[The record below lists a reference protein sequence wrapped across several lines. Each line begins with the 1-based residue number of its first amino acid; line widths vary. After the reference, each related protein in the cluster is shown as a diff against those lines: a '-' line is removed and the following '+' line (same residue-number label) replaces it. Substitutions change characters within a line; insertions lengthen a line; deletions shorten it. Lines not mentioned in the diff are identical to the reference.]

1 MMNFTNCYC
10 RFVMSLEQIND
21 AARNCPKEFVDEIE
35 RYYHKEVDN
44 VCDMILSAKHKKK
57 IVMLTGPSGSGKTTT
72 AKKVK
77 QSLEKMG
84 IHADYVSLD
93 NFYIG
98 KNNIP
103 LNEQGV
109 RDLESPNA
117 LRQDEIRRCVSDILN
132 KGNCDI
138 PIYDFGLGAPK
149 PENVHIEIGK
159 DDIIIIEGIHALNP
173 SLIPTGI
180 DEENIFKIYVSVK
193 HGIKDYNN
201 VLVSHQDIRLLRRLV
216 RDFRDRS
223 TGPQETIS
231 MWQNVINGQ
240 MINIQPF
247 KRSSDATINSLH
259 LFELCVLRN
268 DAIKLLSMVNK
279 DEPQYEESKRLLSEV
294 EKFYPIDE
302 ALVPDDSLI
311 REFLGGGIY

>member
-10 RFVMSLEQIND
+10 RFVMSLEQINN

-103 LNEQGV
+103 LNDQGV

-201 VLVSHQDIRLLRRLV
+201 ILVSHQDIRLLRRLV

-231 MWQNVINGQ
+231 MWKNVINGQ

-279 DEPQYEESKRLLSEV
+279 DEPEYEESKRLLSEV

-302 ALVPDDSLI
+302 AFVPYDSLI
-311 REFLGGGIY
+311 REFLGGRIY

>member
-103 LNEQGV
+103 LNDQGV

-201 VLVSHQDIRLLRRLV
+201 ILVSHQDIRLLRRLV

-231 MWQNVINGQ
+231 MWKNVINGQ

-279 DEPQYEESKRLLSEV
+279 DEPEYEESKRLLSEV

-302 ALVPDDSLI
+302 AFVPNDSLI

>member
-103 LNEQGV
+103 LNDQGV

-201 VLVSHQDIRLLRRLV
+201 VLVSHHDIRLLRRLV

-279 DEPQYEESKRLLSEV
+279 DEPEYEESKRLLSEV

-302 ALVPDDSLI
+302 AFVPNDSLI

>member
-103 LNEQGV
+103 LNDQGV

-268 DAIKLLSMVNK
+268 DEIKLLSRDYFQK
-279 DEPQYEESKRLLSEV
+279 
-294 EKFYPIDE
+294 
-302 ALVPDDSLI
+302 
-311 REFLGGGIY
+311 

>member
-10 RFVMSLEQIND
+10 RFIMSLEQINR
-21 AARNCPKEFVDEIE
+21 AAMECPKEFVDDIE
-35 RYYHKEVDN
+35 AYYRKEVDN
-44 VCDMILSAKHKKK
+44 VRDMIINSRHKKK

-77 QSLEKMG
+77 QSLEDIG

-98 KNNIP
+98 KENIP
-103 LNEQGV
+103 LNDQGV

-117 LRQDEIRRCVSDILN
+117 LRLDEIRKCISDILN
-132 KGNCDI
+132 KGSCDI

-149 PENVHIEIGK
+149 PEEVHIEIGK

-173 SLIPTGI
+173 SLIPSGI

-193 HGIKDYNN
+193 HGIKDSNN
-201 VLVSHQDIRLLRRLV
+201 ILVNHQDIRLLRRLV

-223 TGPQETIS
+223 TGPQETLS
-231 MWQNVINGQ
+231 MWDNVIAGQ
-240 MINIQPF
+240 IKNIQPF

-268 DAIKLLSMVNK
+268 DAVKLLSMVK
-279 DEPQYEESKRLLSEV
+279 EDEPQYQEAKRLLSEID
-294 EKFYPIDE
+294 KFYSIDE
-302 ALVPDDSLI
+302 SYVPKDSLI